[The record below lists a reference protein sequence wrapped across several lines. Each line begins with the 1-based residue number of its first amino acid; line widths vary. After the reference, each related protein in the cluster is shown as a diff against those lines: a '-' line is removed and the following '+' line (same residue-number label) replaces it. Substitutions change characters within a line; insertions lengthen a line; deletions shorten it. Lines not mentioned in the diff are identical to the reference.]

1 VISAAYILLAIR
13 VSPAMTSLVM
23 ICGLA
28 LAVGVR
34 HRIRHAH
41 DSGEQRSA
49 AVARLYAA
57 ILEHLGSMK
66 MAKGYGVEGRHA
78 DRFARLAEDV
88 RDIERGAV
96 GGHAAMR
103 QWLAVASAAV
113 LATIVYIAH
122 GVFGIQAATLILLLF
137 LFSRLVPRL
146 TGIYE
151 KAQLMATELPAFEA
165 ILAAEQRCVEAAVPP
180 VVRHRDVA
188 FADRVELDGV
198 TFHYGDGDHPPALH
212 GVHLVIPARSTTA
225 IVGPSGAGKSTIAD
239 LLMGLLH
246 PTAGR
251 VLVDGVALDS
261 EGLQSWRNR
270 IGYVP
275 QDTFLFH
282 DTVLANLLW
291 ARPGTTLDEVWRALR
306 MAAADEFVRG
316 LPNGL
321 DTIVGDRGM
330 LVSGGERQRLSL
342 ARALLRQPHLL
353 ILDEATSSLDSENER
368 RIQRAIEQLHEQVTI
383 VVITHRLSTIRNADL
398 IHVVDGGAIV
408 ESGRW
413 EDLSADPSGR
423 FRALCQ
429 AQGVDS
435 EPARPPRTAG
445 PTLELA
451 VR

>member
-1 VISAAYILLAIR
+1 
-13 VSPAMTSLVM
+13 
-23 ICGLA
+23 
-28 LAVGVR
+28 
-34 HRIRHAH
+34 
-41 DSGEQRSA
+41 
-49 AVARLYAA
+49 LYAA